1 MAKKKQTR
9 ITTKKEDYHEHV
21 CGDCGWGE
29 FTFEHNNLDIKG
41 KPITLICPFNKF
53 RKIRSE
59 TACKDWKPKANKM

>member
-9 ITTKKEDYHEHV
+9 ITSKKEDYRQHV
-21 CGDCGWGE
+21 CGDCGCGE
-29 FTFEHNNLDIKG
+29 FTFEHRNLDIQG

-59 TACKDWKPKANKM
+59 TACDKWKAKKDK

>member
-9 ITTKKEDYHEHV
+9 ITTKKEDYHQHV

-59 TACKDWKPKANKM
+59 IACDKWNAKKDK